1 MVAAAAGSSSKDDA
15 YESDVQQCIDTHGFG
30 RYQWRL
36 LGIAGIGWATDGM
49 EMFVMALILPELST
63 EWQLSAER
71 LGTLGGA
78 VFGGMGLGA
87 WFWGSMSDK
96 HGRLRS
102 YAATLLIALTFGLA
116 SSLSQDFW
124 GLLLTRVGFGFGVGG
139 FLPVCTALFVES
151 VPCSTRAYTM
161 AGVNNLFTVGAC
173 FEALLG
179 MLILPTLGWRWL
191 LVFSV
196 SPLLISLLATGALQ
210 ESPEWLLVSGRTESA
225 QLALQKM
232 MVINR
237 VPPGDIPARL
247 TPVSKQ
253 KHQGELS
260 ALFNEHTR
268 LTCVLCSMWFLVA
281 FSYYGA
287 VFVLPTWLNAHSAS
301 EDLGG
306 LLSAA
311 AEFPGNLLAA
321 YLCNRIGG
329 KMTLMLFFML
339 GAITALCCGLV
350 ADGLVWTWLM
360 AFACLLKF
368 VMAGA
373 FCTIIIYSSEAY
385 PTDVRSLGLGFAN
398 VFTRVAGCLT
408 PLVGQLLLE
417 YTSGLATF
425 GTYSVC
431 SLLAFFCATLLPP
444 EIDEMTRRRNARSR
458 QTRQT
463 EKDPL
468 IRK

>member
-1 MVAAAAGSSSKDDA
+1 
-15 YESDVQQCIDTHGFG
+15 
-30 RYQWRL
+30 
-36 LGIAGIGWATDGM
+36 
-49 EMFVMALILPELST
+49 
-63 EWQLSAER
+63 
-71 LGTLGGA
+71 
-78 VFGGMGLGA
+78 
-87 WFWGSMSDK
+87 
-96 HGRLRS
+96 
-102 YAATLLIALTFGLA
+102 
-116 SSLSQDFW
+116 
-124 GLLLTRVGFGFGVGG
+124 
-139 FLPVCTALFVES
+139 
-151 VPCSTRAYTM
+151 
-161 AGVNNLFTVGAC
+161 
-173 FEALLG
+173 
-179 MLILPTLGWRWL
+179 
-191 LVFSV
+191 
-196 SPLLISLLATGALQ
+196 
-210 ESPEWLLVSGRTESA
+210 
-225 QLALQKM
+225 
-232 MVINR
+232 
-237 VPPGDIPARL
+237 
-247 TPVSKQ
+247 
-253 KHQGELS
+253 
-260 ALFNEHTR
+260 
-268 LTCVLCSMWFLVA
+268 
-281 FSYYGA
+281 
-287 VFVLPTWLNAHSAS
+287 
-301 EDLGG
+301 
-306 LLSAA
+306 
-311 AEFPGNLLAA
+311 
-321 YLCNRIGG
+321 
-329 KMTLMLFFML
+329 MTLMLFFML

>member
-1 MVAAAAGSSSKDDA
+1 MVAAGGSSSKDDSF
-15 YESDVQQCIDTHGFG
+15 ESDVQRCIDTHGFG

-49 EMFVMALILPELST
+49 EMFVMALILPELSR

-102 YAATLLIALTFGLA
+102 YAATLLIALAFGLA
-116 SSLSQDFW
+116 SSLSQNFW

-210 ESPEWLLVSGRTESA
+210 ESPEWLLVSGRPEAA
-225 QLALQKM
+225 QAALQKM

-237 VPPGDIPARL
+237 VPPGDIPAHL
-247 TPVSKQ
+247 TPVPKP
-253 KHQGELS
+253 KHKGELS

-287 VFVLPTWLNAHSAS
+287 VFVLPTWLNAHSDS
-301 EDLGG
+301 EYLGV

-329 KMTLMLFFML
+329 KMTLMLFFLL

-398 VFTRVAGCLT
+398 VFTRVAGVIT
-408 PLVGQLLLE
+408 PLFGQLLLE

-425 GTYSVC
+425 GAYAVASFI
-431 SLLAFFCATLLPP
+431 AAIAATLLPVQIP
-444 EIDEMTRRRNARSR
+444 SEGGKRIDR
-458 QTRQT
+458 T
-463 EKDPL
+463 EKSPL
-468 IRK
+468 ITK